1 MTTYQGARH
10 WLAFAASGGIAFAI
24 DAVVLKSLTLFAGFS
39 PFSARLIAIAAAML
53 GGWLAHRTW
62 TFRVAAKPSLA
73 EFGRYAAVASG
84 SAAVNYVIFAGLLL
98 AKPDLEPLIALVLAS
113 AVAMA
118 VAYLGMRFGVFG
130 RRDKDI
136 RP

>member
-1 MTTYQGARH
+1 MTTNQGARH

-24 DAVVLKSLTLFAGFS
+24 DAVVLESLTLFAGFS

-84 SAAVNYVIFAGLLL
+84 SDGTSVSRRGL
-98 AKPDLEPLIALVLAS
+98 PSPSTTQALVDSRATS
-113 AVAMA
+113 
-118 VAYLGMRFGVFG
+118 
-130 RRDKDI
+130 
-136 RP
+136 RPA